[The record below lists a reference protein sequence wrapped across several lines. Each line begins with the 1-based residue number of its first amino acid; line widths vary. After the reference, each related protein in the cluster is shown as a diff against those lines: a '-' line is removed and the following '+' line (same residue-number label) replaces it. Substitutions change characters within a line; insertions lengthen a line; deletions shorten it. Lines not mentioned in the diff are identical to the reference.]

1 MLTYL
6 FALLAGFLSILSP
19 CILPLL
25 PILISSGVQAGG
37 WHSVIGLPLG
47 MGLSFTIVGIALAS
61 AGHFLGLDGSSLNII
76 SSVLLIIFGLV
87 LLVNKFQQGWIILT
101 QKISAVFSN
110 KANNITSSSFIGQ
123 FSIGILLG
131 IAWTPCIGPT
141 IGAAITLASKGEQL
155 WHSAVIML
163 LFALGA
169 TLPVV
174 CMTLLSKK
182 TLLRYKSS
190 LQFSGK
196 YGKIFL
202 GILLVVWGI
211 GMLFSLDKYIS
222 AWLLQVM
229 PSWLSAYI

>member
-1 MLTYL
+1 MLTYI
-6 FALLAGFLSILSP
+6 FALLAGVLSILSP

-25 PILISSGVQAGG
+25 PILISSGTQAGG
-37 WHSVIGLPLG
+37 WRSVIGLPIG

-61 AGHFLGLDGSSLNII
+61 VGHFLGLDGTKLNII
-76 SSVLLIIFGLV
+76 SSVLLIVFGLV
-87 LLVNKFQQGWIILT
+87 LLINQLQQGWIILT
-101 QKISAVFSN
+101 QKLSNIFSN
-110 KANNITSSSFIGQ
+110 KASNISSSSFISQ
-123 FSIGILLG
+123 FCIGLLLG

-155 WHSAVIML
+155 WHSAIIML

-174 CMTLLSKK
+174 CMTFLSKK
-182 TLLRYKSS
+182 TLLSYKSS
-190 LQFSGK
+190 LQFGGR

-202 GILLVVWGI
+202 GVLLVVWGI
-211 GMLFSLDKYIS
+211 GLLFNLDKHIS

-229 PSWLSAYI
+229 PSWLSTYI